1 MCCTWIIKIC
11 MIFTSYI
18 LSDLFKSSTDLLS
31 LLLVPLLCFPNLNFS
46 LTQFIPPVPGD
57 FRVASMRLLLDISYT
72 VIVTTIGLNIVLGI
86 IVDSFSQLK
95 NERVKFAYNL
105 QILHCSWCNVHHSVY
120 TIQHVSHYHTRV

>member
-1 MCCTWIIKIC
+1 
-11 MIFTSYI
+11 
-18 LSDLFKSSTDLLS
+18 
-31 LLLVPLLCFPNLNFS
+31 
-46 LTQFIPPVPGD
+46 
-57 FRVASMRLLLDISYT
+57 MRLLLDISYT

-120 TIQHVSHYHTRV
+120 TIQHVSHYHTRVRLGGKEGWEGVRSNFSHPRQEAHDAHAYT